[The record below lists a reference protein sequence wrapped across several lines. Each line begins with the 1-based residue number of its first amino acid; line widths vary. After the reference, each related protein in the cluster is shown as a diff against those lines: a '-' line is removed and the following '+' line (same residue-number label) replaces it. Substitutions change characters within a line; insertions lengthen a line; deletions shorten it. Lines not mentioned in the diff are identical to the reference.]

1 MAAHTDGTDDTDGR
15 GRAEQAAARQRR
27 GKVIAMTTAER
38 DDFLTGE
45 RVCRVATVGADGA
58 PHVSPL
64 WFAWHGGALW
74 LFSITRSQRWRDLER
89 DPRVSVVVDAGV
101 DYFELRGVEVTG
113 TAAPVGENPR
123 GKSGDPDFVDDP
135 DLAAVE
141 QIFADKYMGG
151 TFYPD
156 GRHAWLKI
164 TPEKIAS
171 WDFRKLAALGK
182 GPQ

>member
-1 MAAHTDGTDDTDGR
+1 MTQQQSPAD
-15 GRAEQAAARQRR
+15 EAAARQRR
-27 GKVIAMTTAER
+27 GKVIAMTGAER
-38 DDFLTGE
+38 DEFLATE

-64 WFAWHGGALW
+64 WFGWHADALW
-74 LFSITRSQRWRDLER
+74 LFSITRSRRWRELIA
-89 DPRVSVVVDAGV
+89 DPRVAVVIDAGV
-101 DYFELRGVEVTG
+101 DYFELRGVEIIG
-113 TAAPVGENPR
+113 RAEPVGENPR
-123 GKSGDPDFVDDP
+123 GKVGDPGFVDDP

-156 GRHAWLKI
+156 GRHAWLRI
-164 TPEKIAS
+164 TPEKISS
-171 WDFRKLAALGK
+171 WDFRKLAELGK